1 MTKIELKKLQLGK
14 LAIEKPIIAAPL
26 AGVSDKGYRRVLKEN
41 GIPLV
46 FTEMVSAKALIYDNK
61 KTENIVG
68 IAGEEHPIGMQLFGK
83 NPYEVGEG
91 AKYLE
96 SIGGD
101 IIDFNIG
108 CPAPKI
114 VKNMEGSALL
124 KEPSLALKIL
134 EKLAA
139 STSLPVT
146 LKIRKGFAQ
155 GEHDAEKIIMELEN
169 IGVKAVFIHGR
180 LREEYYSG
188 QADWEYIKKI
198 KEKINIPVI
207 GNGDINSPEKA
218 KEFLELTKCDGI
230 LIGRGF
236 LGNPFLFFQIE
247 KYLAT
252 GSYEKITLEEKLYWA
267 LRQLQYTIE
276 DKGEILGVKEMRK
289 HFGWYLKGIRDS
301 AKYKNSINTV
311 KSFKEIEEIVS
322 KIIYNNNLNVI

>member
-1 MTKIELKKLQLGK
+1 MTKIGFKKLQLGK
-14 LAIEKPIIAAPL
+14 LVIENPIIAAPL
-26 AGVSDKGYRRVLKEN
+26 AGISDKGYRRVLKEN
-41 GIPLV
+41 GVPLV
-46 FTEMVSAKALIYDNK
+46 FTEMVSAKALIHNNK
-61 KTENIVG
+61 KTKNITY
-68 IAGEEHPIGMQLFGK
+68 ITGEDHPIGMQIFGR

-134 EKLAA
+134 EKLVE

-146 LKIRKGFAQ
+146 LKIRKGFTK
-155 GEHDAEKIIMELEN
+155 GEHDAEKIILELEN

-198 KEKINIPVI
+198 KEKIKIPVI

-218 KEFLELTKCDGI
+218 KEFLELTKCDGM

-236 LGNPFLFFQIE
+236 LGNPLLFFQIE
-247 KYLAT
+247 KYLT
-252 GSYEKITLEEKLYWA
+252 IGRYKKITFEEKLYWA
-267 LRQLQYTIE
+267 MRQLQYTIA
-276 DKGEILGVKEMRK
+276 DKGEVLGVKEMRK
-289 HFGWYLKGIRDS
+289 HFSWYLKGIRDS
-301 AKYKNSINTV
+301 AKYKNNINSV
-311 KSFKEIEEIVS
+311 KSLKEIEEIVS
-322 KIIYNNNLNVI
+322 KIIYNNKLNVI